1 LTIKS
6 PISAGKQK
14 SARRASV
21 KAVSPPVVSVEA
33 EALVPLRPYLV
44 GIGASA
50 GGLEALST
58 LIAALPTDL
67 GISYVVLQHLSPTH
81 RSMMVQLL
89 GRETEMAVQE
99 VEHGGQP
106 EPDTI
111 YVAPASR
118 NVIIKDGCF
127 VLIAGPREAM
137 PRPSVNVFFTSLAAE
152 KIEDAIGVVLSGT
165 GSDGAAGLR
174 DIKAAGGYTFAQ
186 DPQSAKYA
194 GMPQSAIDTGC
205 ADWVLA
211 PADIAAEIAIIARSH
226 GTVTVTTKPPVA
238 ATALKKLLMKVKQQT
253 RIDFSGYKEGTL
265 WRRIERRM
273 AARHVTSLADYMT
286 LIEANPEELEHLGK
300 DILISVTAFFRD
312 PDSFNTLRAHLH
324 SLLQAKQPG
333 DEIRIWVPGCATG
346 EEAYTIAIL
355 IAETLGPNTALYR
368 IQIFATDIDLNALA
382 IARKGSYA
390 ESALA
395 DLDAGLVARYFQK
408 VGNRLE
414 VARHLRD
421 MVVVARQDIV
431 QDPPFLRLDLVS
443 CRNLLIYLQNDPQA
457 KVLATFHY
465 GLNPGSLL
473 FLGKSEGIFQQ
484 EMLYEVVDKSAR
496 IYRRRAGASRLIVP
510 SFRLPDPADRSE
522 TVAPAP
528 DAERRLLDAA
538 VRRYVPASVLI
549 NNSFDILQMHGD
561 VSLYL
566 TVIAGKPNFNLQH
579 LLRRE
584 MRADLQILQH
594 HAEHKL
600 ESALGRRHSI
610 KTLEGA
616 REVRLVVH
624 PLERGVS
631 SPFFLVC
638 FEQLPPVEAEVAE
651 GAPRVTSEEGRNIR
665 ELEDELISTRE
676 RLQTVIEELETSNE
690 EMQALNEEV
699 VAANEELQS
708 SNEELESANEELQ
721 STNEEL
727 TTVNEELQVR
737 TGEVADTLNDLE
749 NIQNSAGFPIL
760 VCNENLGLSRFNS
773 PAAALFSLS
782 AASIKQP
789 LTMLRLPQGMQ
800 DFSLIVRQ
808 AIESNRQ
815 VESPVFSNERHY
827 LLHVSPYEAKARGN
841 RGAIVVMLDHTER
854 LAAEREV
861 RKNREML
868 LSIMN
873 NSTSIITLKDLAGRY
888 EFVNRQF
895 ETFFD
900 VDAEAVI
907 GKTDAKVLPRKI
919 ADDFRA
925 KELEVVRHHTAK
937 EFEDHIVTPSLN
949 DRYLHSIRFPLLT
962 EDGVVYSICTQSVD
976 ITDHKHAQDQLR
988 LAARVFDRAGEGIV
1002 VTDSK
1007 QVILTVNEAFTQ
1019 VTGFAAEEV
1028 IGKTPA
1034 LLASGRHNEDF
1045 YLDMWS
1051 RLQSQGWWQ
1060 GEIWNRRKNGE
1071 IYPEWLTV
1079 NSVKDS
1085 EGKVVNYVGIF
1096 SDITIVKESQ
1106 RRVEF
1111 LATHDELT
1119 SLPNRALFL
1128 DRVRQAVARSIRTEA
1143 TFAVLFIDLDNFK
1156 VVNDSLGHAAGD
1168 ELLMEIAR
1176 RMRECIRGSD
1186 TVARFGG
1193 DEFALLLEDASV
1205 EDAEMTARRIAET
1218 MQRPHLI
1225 GRQTVYPS
1233 ASVGICLYPN
1243 DGRDAETL
1251 LKNADSAMYQA
1262 KDGGKSTHHF
1272 FTDELRHAAD
1282 ERLKIETGL
1291 RDAVL
1296 KNELFLLYQPQI
1308 DIVSGRLAGVEALVR
1323 WQHPEDGLISP
1334 MKFIPLAEKTGLIDQ
1349 VGEWVAAT
1357 ACRQMASWIAQGY
1370 AVPRVSINVSAEQ
1383 LRRTNLPAL
1392 MRRLLSHYRLDAT
1405 RVVLELTESALV
1417 ENAERVQQMLQE
1429 LKSLG
1434 IQLSIDDFGTGYSS
1448 LAYLRRFALDE
1459 LKIDRSFVADIGQSL
1474 DDRVIAQT
1482 IVAMAQTLGYTV
1494 VAEGI
1499 ETEEQLGVLRDIGC
1513 HVGQGYLF
1521 AKPLTSD
1528 ELVSRY
1534 CARGAVEP
1542 GA

>member
-1 LTIKS
+1 MTAKTNS
-6 PISAGKQK
+6 KEKQPV
-14 SARRASV
+14 AV
-21 KAVSPPVVSVEA
+21 KARPSRRKAAMAVPDKVPDNVAAQSGI
-33 EALVPLRPYLV
+33 PLRPYLV

-89 GRETEMAVQE
+89 GRETAMAVRE

-118 NVIIKDGCF
+118 NVILKDGCF
-127 VLIAGPREAM
+127 VLIEGPREAM
-137 PRPSVNVFFTSLAAE
+137 PRPSVNVFLTSLAAE
-152 KIEDAIGVVLSGT
+152 KIEDAIGVILSGT

-174 DIKAAGGYTFAQ
+174 DVKAAGGYTFAQ

-205 ADWVLA
+205 VDWVL
-211 PADIAAEIAIIARSH
+211 PPDGIAAEIAIIARSH

-273 AARHVTSLADYMT
+273 AAKHVTNLTDYLT
-286 LIEANPEELEHLGK
+286 LIESNPEELEHLGK

-312 PDSFNTLRAHLH
+312 PESFSALRTLVRTM
-324 SLLQAKQPG
+324 LLNKQPG
-333 DEIRIWVPGCATG
+333 DEIRVWVPGCATG

-355 IAETLGPNTALYR
+355 IAEALGPTAAQYR

-395 DLDAGLVARYFQK
+395 DLEPGLVVRYFQK

-421 MVVVARQDIV
+421 MVVVARQDII

-443 CRNLLIYLQNDPQA
+443 CRNLLIYLQNEPQA

-465 GLNPGSLL
+465 GLNPGGLL

-484 EMLYEVVDKSAR
+484 ESLYEVIDKSAR
-496 IYRRRAGASRLIVP
+496 IYRRRAGESRLTVP
-510 SFRLPDPADRSE
+510 SFRLPDNVDR
-522 TVAPAP
+522 TVVATPP

-538 VRRYVPASVLI
+538 IRRYVPASVLV
-549 NNSFDILQMHGD
+549 NATFDILQMHGD
-561 VSLYL
+561 VSAYL
-566 TVIAGKPNFNLQH
+566 TVLPGKPNFNLQH

-584 MRADLQILQH
+584 MRADLQLLQH
-594 HAEHKL
+594 QAEHKH
-600 ESALGRRHSI
+600 ESACGRRHSI
-610 KTLEGA
+610 KTLEGP
-616 REVRLVVH
+616 RDVRLVVH
-624 PLERGVS
+624 PLERGVV
-631 SPFFLVC
+631 SPFYLVC
-638 FEQLPPVEAEVAE
+638 FEPLSPVEPVEPDSGVRGVVE
-651 GAPRVTSEEGRNIR
+651 DGRNVR
-665 ELEDELISTRE
+665 DLEDELMSTRE

-708 SNEELESANEELQ
+708 SNEELEAANEELQ

-737 TGEVADTLNDLE
+737 TGELADTLNDLE
-749 NIQNSAGFPIL
+749 NIQNSVGFPIL
-760 VCNENLGLSRFNS
+760 VCNEDLGLSRFNS

-782 AASIKQP
+782 SASIKQP
-789 LTMLRLPQGMQ
+789 MALLRLPPGMQ
-800 DFSLIVRQ
+800 DFLPVVRQ
-808 AIESNRQ
+808 AIETNRP
-815 VESPVFSNERHY
+815 VEAPIFSSERHY
-827 LLHVSPYEAKARGN
+827 LIHVSPYETKVRGN

-868 LSIMN
+868 LAIMN
-873 NSTSIITLKDLAGRY
+873 NSTSIITLKDLSGRY
-888 EFVNRQF
+888 EFVNRKF

-900 VDAEAVI
+900 IDADKVI
-907 GKTDAKVLPRKI
+907 GKTDAKVIPRKL

-925 KELEVVRHHTAK
+925 KELEVVRQRAAV
-937 EFEDHIVTPSLN
+937 EFEDHLVFAAQS
-949 DRYLHSIRFPLLT
+949 DRYLNSIRFPLLT
-962 EDGVVYSICTQSVD
+962 EDGVVYSICTQSIDV
-976 ITDHKHAQDQLR
+976 TEHKHAEDQLR

-1002 VTDSK
+1002 VTDSR
-1007 QVILTVNEAFTQ
+1007 QTILTVNEAFTN
-1019 VTGFAAEEV
+1019 VTGFSAEEV
-1028 IGKTPA
+1028 IGKSPSV
-1034 LLASGRHNEDF
+1034 LASGRHNEDF

-1051 RLQSQGWWQ
+1051 HLQTQGWWQ

-1071 IYPEWLTV
+1071 IYPEWLTI
-1079 NSVKDS
+1079 NSVKDTA
-1085 EGKVVNYVGIF
+1085 GKVVNYVGIF

-1128 DRVRQAVARSIRTEA
+1128 DRARQAVARTVRSEA

-1156 VVNDSLGHAAGD
+1156 VVNDSMGHAAGD

-1176 RMRECIRGSD
+1176 RMRECVRGSD

-1205 EDAEMTARRIAET
+1205 EDAEMTARRIAEA
-1218 MQRPHLI
+1218 MQRPCLI
-1225 GRQTVYPS
+1225 GRQSVYPS
-1233 ASVGICLYPN
+1233 ASIGICIFPN
-1243 DGRDAETL
+1243 DGQDAETL

-1272 FTDELRHAAD
+1272 FTDELRRAAD

-1291 RDAVL
+1291 RHAVE
-1296 KNELFLLYQPQI
+1296 KNELFLLYQPQL
-1308 DIVSGRLAGVEALVR
+1308 DIATGRLVGVEALVR
-1323 WQHPEDGLISP
+1323 WQHPEDGLIPP
-1334 MKFIPLAEKTGLIDQ
+1334 MKFIPLAEKNGLIDQ

-1357 ACRQMASWIAQGY
+1357 ACRQMALWIAQGHN
-1370 AVPRVSINVSAEQ
+1370 VPRISINVSAEQ
-1383 LRRTNLPAL
+1383 LRRTNLPVL

-1405 RVVLELTESALV
+1405 RLVVELTESALLDNV
-1417 ENAERVQQMLQE
+1417 DRVQQMLRE
-1429 LKSLG
+1429 LKTLG
-1434 IQLSIDDFGTGYSS
+1434 VQLSIDDFGTGYSS

-1459 LKIDRSFVADIGQSL
+1459 LKIDKSFVADIAQNL
-1474 DDRVIAQT
+1474 DDRAIAQT
-1482 IVAMAQTLGYTV
+1482 ILAMSQTLGFSV

-1499 ETEEQLGVLRDIGC
+1499 ETQEQLEVLRDLGC
-1513 HVGQGYLF
+1513 NIGQGYLF
-1521 AKPLTSD
+1521 ATPLSAE

-1534 CARGAVEP
+1534 CAR
-1542 GA
+1542 

>member
-1 LTIKS
+1 MVSKLPAKTNVAGDNKPKTPRRKKAPATIS
-6 PISAGKQK
+6 PDLGEGSP
-14 SARRASV
+14 V
-21 KAVSPPVVSVEA
+21 KMA
-33 EALVPLRPYLV
+33 VPLRPYLV

-50 GGLEALST
+50 GGLEALSS

-89 GRETEMAVQE
+89 GRETAMAVQE
-99 VEHGGQP
+99 VEHGIQP

-118 NVIIKDGCF
+118 NVILKDNCF
-127 VLIAGPREAM
+127 VLIEGPREVM
-137 PRPSVNVFFTSLAAE
+137 PRPSVNVFFTSLATE

-174 DIKAAGGYTFAQ
+174 DIKAGGGYTFAQ

-205 ADWVLA
+205 VDWVLP
-211 PADIAAEIAIIARSH
+211 PAEIAAEIAIIARSH
-226 GTVTVTTKPPVA
+226 GTITVTTKPPVA
-238 ATALKKLLMKVKQQT
+238 ATELKKLLMKVKQQT

-273 AARHVTSLADYMT
+273 AAKHVTNLNDYLALVDD
-286 LIEANPEELEHLGK
+286 NPEELEHLGK

-312 PDSFNTLRAHLH
+312 PDSFSALRTIVRNI
-324 SLLQAKQPG
+324 LQAKQPG

-355 IAETLGPNTALYR
+355 IAEALGPNVAQFR
-368 IQIFATDIDLNALA
+368 IQIFATDIDLNALT

-395 DLDAGLVARYFQK
+395 DLEPGLVARYFQK

-421 MVVVARQDIV
+421 MVVVARQDII

-465 GLNPGSLL
+465 GLNPGGIL

-484 EMLYEVVDKSAR
+484 ESLYDVVDKSAR
-496 IYRRRAGASRLIVP
+496 IYRRRAGASRLTVP
-510 SFRLPDPADRSE
+510 SFRLPEAAERNSV
-522 TVAPAP
+522 TAAP
-528 DAERRLLDAA
+528 DSERRLLDAA
-538 VRRYVPASVLI
+538 IVRYVPPSVLI
-549 NNSFDILQMHGD
+549 SNSFDILQMHGD
-561 VSLYL
+561 VSQYL
-566 TVIAGKPNFNLQH
+566 TVLPGKPNFNLQH

-584 MRADLQILQH
+584 MRADLQLLQH
-594 HAEHKL
+594 HAEHKK
-600 ESALGRRHSI
+600 ESAVGRRHSI
-610 KTLEGA
+610 KTLDGP
-616 REVRLVVH
+616 RDVRLVVH
-624 PLERGVS
+624 PLERGVA

-638 FEQLPPVEAEVAE
+638 FEQLPLLEAVDADTD
-651 GAPRVTSEEGRNIR
+651 ARPPTDEGRNVR

-708 SNEELESANEELQ
+708 SNEELEAANEELQ

-737 TGEVADTLNDLE
+737 TGELADTLNDLE
-749 NIQNSAGFPIL
+749 NIQNSVGFPII
-760 VCNENLGLSRFNS
+760 VCNEALCLSRFNS

-789 LTMLRLPQGMQ
+789 MTMLRLPPGMQ
-800 DFSLIVRQ
+800 DFSQVVRE
-808 AIESNRQ
+808 AIDANRPL
-815 VESPVFSNERHY
+815 EAPVFSSERHY
-827 LLHVSPYEAKARGN
+827 LLHVSPYETRVHSS
-841 RGAIVVMLDHTER
+841 RGAIVVLLDHTER

-873 NSTSIITLKDLAGRY
+873 NSTSIISLKDLAGRY
-888 EFVNRQF
+888 EFVNRRF

-900 VDAEAVI
+900 VSAENII
-907 GKTDAKVLPRKI
+907 GKTDAKVISRKI

-925 KELEVVRHHTAK
+925 KELDVARQRQAQ
-937 EFEDHIVTPSLN
+937 EFEDHLTFPSLG
-949 DRYLHSIRFPLLT
+949 DRFLHSIRFPLLT
-962 EDGVVYSICTQSVD
+962 EDGVVYSICTQSID
-976 ITDHKHAQDQLR
+976 ITDHKHAEDQLR

-1007 QVILTVNEAFTQ
+1007 QVILTVNEAFSQ
-1019 VTGFAAEEV
+1019 VTGYTAEEV
-1028 IGKTPA
+1028 IGKSPN
-1034 LLASGRHNEDF
+1034 LLASGRHNEQF
-1045 YLDMWS
+1045 YLEMWS
-1051 RLQSQGWWQ
+1051 RLQAQGWWQ
-1060 GEIWNRRKNGE
+1060 GEIWNRRKNGD
-1071 IYPEWLTV
+1071 IYPEWLTI
-1079 NSVKDS
+1079 NSVKDA
-1085 EGKVVNYVGIF
+1085 EGKIINYVGIF

-1119 SLPNRALFL
+1119 CLPNRALFL
-1128 DRVRQAVARSIRTEA
+1128 DRVNQAVARATRTDA
-1143 TFAVLFIDLDNFK
+1143 TFAVMFIDLDNFK
-1156 VVNDSLGHAAGD
+1156 VINDSMGHAAGD
-1168 ELLMEIAR
+1168 DLLVEIAR

-1193 DEFALLLEDASV
+1193 DEFAVLLENASV
-1205 EDAEMTARRIAET
+1205 EDAELTARRIGEAME
-1218 MQRPHLI
+1218 RSHLI
-1225 GRQTVYPS
+1225 GRQSVYPS
-1233 ASVGICLYPN
+1233 ASIGICLYPN
-1243 DGRDAETL
+1243 DGMDAETL

-1262 KDGGKSTHHF
+1262 KDGGKGDHHF
-1272 FTDELRHAAD
+1272 FTDALRQAAD

-1291 RDAVL
+1291 RDAVE
-1296 KNELFLLYQPQI
+1296 KNELFLVYQPQI
-1308 DIVSGRLAGVEALVR
+1308 DIVSGRLIGVEALIR
-1323 WQHPEDGLISP
+1323 WQHPNDGLIMP
-1334 MKFIPLAEKTGLIDQ
+1334 MKFIPLAEKNGLIDII
-1349 VGEWVAAT
+1349 GEWVASA
-1357 ACRQMASWIAQGY
+1357 ACHQMALWVAQGHC
-1370 AVPRVSINVSAEQ
+1370 VPRVSINVSADQ
-1383 LRRTNLPAL
+1383 LRRANMPAL

-1405 RVVLELTESALV
+1405 KVMIELTESALL
-1417 ENAERVQQMLQE
+1417 ENVDRIQMMLRE

-1434 IQLSIDDFGTGYSS
+1434 ILISIDDFGTGYSS

-1459 LKIDRSFVADIGQSL
+1459 LKIDKSFVADIGRNL
-1474 DDRVIAQT
+1474 DDRAIAQT
-1482 IVAMAQTLGYTV
+1482 IIAMAQTLGFSV

-1499 ETEEQLGVLRDIGC
+1499 ETEEQLDVLRDIGC

-1521 AKPLTSD
+1521 ATPLSAE
-1528 ELVSRY
+1528 ELVARY
-1534 CARGAVEP
+1534 CAR
-1542 GA
+1542 

>member
-1 LTIKS
+1 MTTRKTAGEKISKASKS
-6 PISAGKQK
+6 DAPRKTPSTPDPLP
-14 SARRASV
+14 SN
-21 KAVSPPVVSVEA
+21 PPPPEI
-33 EALVPLRPYLV
+33 LQPLRPYLV

-50 GGLEALST
+50 GGLEALSS
-58 LIAALPTDL
+58 LIAALPTNL

-89 GRETEMAVQE
+89 GRETAMAVVE

-118 NVIIKDGCF
+118 NVILKDGCF
-127 VLIAGPREAM
+127 VLIEGPREVM

-174 DIKAAGGYTFAQ
+174 DIKAGGGYTFAQ

-205 ADWVLA
+205 VDWVLP
-211 PADIAAEIAIIARSH
+211 PAEIAAEISIIARSH

-273 AARHVTSLADYMT
+273 AAKHVTSLNDYLT
-286 LIEANPEELEHLGK
+286 LVESSPEELEHLGK

-312 PDSFNTLRAHLH
+312 PESFAALRTHVRAM
-324 SLLQAKQPG
+324 LQTKQPG
-333 DEIRIWVPGCATG
+333 DEIRVWVPGCATG

-355 IAETLGPNTALYR
+355 IAETLGPNTAQFR
-368 IQIFATDIDLNALA
+368 IQIFATDIDLNALT

-395 DLDAGLVARYFQK
+395 DLEPGLVVRYFQK

-421 MVVVARQDIV
+421 MVVVARQDII

-465 GLNPGSLL
+465 GLNPGALL
-473 FLGKSEGIFQQ
+473 YLGKSEGIFQQ
-484 EMLYEVVDKSAR
+484 ETLYDVIDKSAR
-496 IYRRRAGASRLIVP
+496 IYRRRAGESRMTVP
-510 SFRLPDPADRSE
+510 AFRLPDTAERGTAS
-522 TVAPAP
+522 AAAP
-528 DAERRLLDAA
+528 DAERRLLDTAI
-538 VRRYVPASVLI
+538 RHYVPASVLI
-549 NNSFDILQMHGD
+549 NATFDILQMHGE
-561 VSLYL
+561 VNQYL
-566 TVIAGKPNFNLQH
+566 TVMPGKPNFNLQH

-584 MRADLQILQH
+584 MRADLQMLQH
-594 HAEHKL
+594 HAEHKQ
-600 ESALGRRHSI
+600 ESAFGRRHSI
-610 KTLEGA
+610 KTLDGP
-616 REVRLVVH
+616 RDVRLVVH

-631 SPFFLVC
+631 GPFFLVC
-638 FEQLPPVEAEVAE
+638 FEQLPVVEPVLLE
-651 GAPRVTSEEGRNIR
+651 GEIRSTSEEGRNVR

-708 SNEELESANEELQ
+708 SNEELEAANEELQ

-727 TTVNEELQVR
+727 TPVNEELQVR
-737 TGEVADTLNDLE
+737 TGEGADTLNDLE
-749 NIQNSAGFPIL
+749 NIQNSVGFPIL

-773 PAAALFSLS
+773 PAAALFSLTN
-782 AASIKQP
+782 ASIKQP
-789 LTMLRLPQGMQ
+789 LAMLRLPPGMQ
-800 DFSLIVRQ
+800 DFTPIVRD
-808 AIESNRQ
+808 AMENNRQ
-815 VESPVFSNERHY
+815 VEVPVFSNERHY
-827 LLHVSPYEAKARGN
+827 LLHVSPYETKVRGS

-868 LSIMN
+868 LAIMN

-900 VDAEAVI
+900 VNAEVLI
-907 GKTDAKVLPRKI
+907 GKTDAKVLPRKM

-925 KELEVVRHHTAK
+925 KELDVVRQRIAL
-937 EFEDHIVTPSLN
+937 EFEDHLTFPSLG
-949 DRYLHSIRFPLLT
+949 DRYLHSIRFPLLS
-962 EDGVVYSICTQSVD
+962 EDGVVYSICTQS
-976 ITDHKHAQDQLR
+976 TDVTEHKHAEDQLR

-1002 VTDSK
+1002 VTDAR

-1019 VTGFAAEEV
+1019 VTGYSAEEV
-1028 IGKTPA
+1028 IGKSPA
-1034 LLASGRHNEDF
+1034 ILASGKHNQDF

-1060 GEIWNRRKNGE
+1060 GEIWNRRKNQE
-1071 IYPEWLTV
+1071 VYPEWLTI
-1079 NSVKDS
+1079 NSVKDA
-1085 EGKVVNYVGIF
+1085 EGKVINFVGIF

-1128 DRVRQAVARSIRTEA
+1128 DRVRQAVARTLRTEA

-1168 ELLMEIAR
+1168 DLLIEIAK
-1176 RMRECIRGSD
+1176 RMRECVRGSD

-1193 DEFALLLEDASV
+1193 DEFAMLLEDASV
-1205 EDAEMTARRIAET
+1205 EDAEMTARRIAES

-1233 ASVGICLYPN
+1233 ASIGICLYPD
-1243 DGRDAETL
+1243 DGLDAETL

-1272 FTDELRHAAD
+1272 FTDQLKHAAD

-1291 RDAVL
+1291 RDAVE
-1296 KNELFLLYQPQI
+1296 KNQLFLLYQPQI
-1308 DIVSGRLAGVEALVR
+1308 DIASGRLVGVEALVR
-1323 WQHPEDGLISP
+1323 WQHPEDGMIPPL
-1334 MKFIPLAEKTGLIDQ
+1334 KFIPLAEKTGLIDL

-1357 ACRQMASWIAQGY
+1357 ACRQLATWTAQGHQI
-1370 AVPRVSINVSAEQ
+1370 PRVSINVSADQ
-1383 LRRTNLPAL
+1383 LRRTNMPAL

-1405 RVVLELTESALV
+1405 HIVLELTESALL
-1417 ENAERVQQMLQE
+1417 ENVDRVQQMLRE
-1429 LKSLG
+1429 LKALG

-1448 LAYLRRFALDE
+1448 LSYLRRFALDE
-1459 LKIDRSFVADIGQSL
+1459 LKIDKSFVADIAQNL
-1474 DDRVIAQT
+1474 DDRAIAQT
-1482 IVAMAQTLGYTV
+1482 IVAMAQTLGFPV

-1521 AKPLTSD
+1521 ARPLSPED
-1528 ELVSRY
+1528 LVASY
-1534 CARGAVEP
+1534 CAR
-1542 GA
+1542 

>member
-1 LTIKS
+1 MTTKKNV
-6 PISAGKQK
+6 AGTTKPK
-14 SARRASV
+14 TSRRRATESLTP
-21 KAVSPPVVSVEA
+21 AVAQADGAIPAVAVA
-33 EALVPLRPYLV
+33 PLRPYLV

-58 LIAALPTDL
+58 LIAALPIDL

-89 GRETEMAVQE
+89 GRETAMAVME
-99 VEHGGQP
+99 VEHGVQP

-127 VLIAGPREAM
+127 VLIEGPREAM
-137 PRPSVNVFFTSLAAE
+137 PRPSVNVFLTSLAAE
-152 KIEDAIGVVLSGT
+152 KIEDAIGVILSGT

-174 DIKAAGGYTFAQ
+174 DVKAGGGYTFAQ
-186 DPQSAKYA
+186 DPQSAKYT

-205 ADWVLA
+205 VDWVLP
-211 PADIAAEIAIIARSH
+211 PAEIAAEIAIIARSH

-238 ATALKKLLMKVKQQT
+238 ATALKKLLLKVKQQT

-273 AARHVTSLADYMT
+273 AAKHVTSFDDYLT
-286 LIEANPEELEHLGK
+286 LVDANPEELEHLGK

-312 PDSFNTLRAHLH
+312 PDSFSALRILVR
-324 SLLQAKQPG
+324 SMLQTKQPG
-333 DEIRIWVPGCATG
+333 DEIRVWVPGCATG

-355 IAETLGPNTALYR
+355 IAEALGPNVAQFR
-368 IQIFATDIDLNALA
+368 IQIFATDIDLNALTV
-382 IARKGSYA
+382 ARKGSYA
-390 ESALA
+390 ETALA
-395 DLDAGLVARYFQK
+395 DLEPELVVRYFQK
-408 VGNRLE
+408 IGNRLE

-421 MVVVARQDIV
+421 MVVVARQDII

-443 CRNLLIYLQNDPQA
+443 CRNLLIYFQNESQA

-465 GLNPGSLL
+465 GLNPGGIL

-484 EMLYEVVDKSAR
+484 ESLYEVIDKPAR
-496 IYRRRAGASRLIVP
+496 IYRRRIGESRLTVP
-510 SFRLPDPADRSE
+510 SFRLPDSTDRTS
-522 TVAPAP
+522 TTATAP

-538 VRRYVPASVLI
+538 VQHYVPASVLI
-549 NNSFDILQMHGD
+549 NSSFDILQMHGD
-561 VSLYL
+561 VSQYL
-566 TVIAGKPNFNLQH
+566 AVLAGKPNFNLQH

-584 MRADLQILQH
+584 MRADLQLLQH
-594 HAEHKL
+594 QAEKKQ
-600 ESALGRRHSI
+600 ESAMGRRHSF
-610 KTLEGA
+610 KTMDGQ
-616 REVRLVVH
+616 RDIRLVVH
-624 PLERGVS
+624 PVERGVAA

-638 FEQLPPVEAEVAE
+638 FEPLPPTEPVTVDGDARPVAE
-651 GAPRVTSEEGRNIR
+651 DGRNVR

-708 SNEELESANEELQ
+708 SNEELEASNEELQ

-737 TGEVADTLNDLE
+737 TGELADTLNDLE
-749 NIQNSAGFPIL
+749 NIQNSVGFPIL

-789 LTMLRLPQGMQ
+789 LAMLRLPPGMQ
-800 DFSLIVRQ
+800 DFVPIVRQ
-808 AIESNRQ
+808 AIEANRP
-815 VESPVFSNERHY
+815 VEAPIFSSERHY
-827 LLHVSPYEAKARGN
+827 LIHVSPYDTKARGS

-868 LSIMN
+868 LAIMN
-873 NSTSIITLKDLAGRY
+873 NSTSLITLKDLAGRY

-900 VDAEAVI
+900 VNADKVI
-907 GKTDAKVLPRKI
+907 GKTDAKVMPRKM
-919 ADDFRA
+919 ADDFRT
-925 KELEVVRHHTAK
+925 KELDVVRQRKAL
-937 EFEDHIVTPSLN
+937 EFEDHLVFPSQN
-949 DRYLHSIRFPLLT
+949 DRFLQSIRFPLLT
-962 EDGVVYSICTQSVD
+962 EDGVVYSICTQSIN

-1002 VTDSK
+1002 VTDAK
-1007 QVILTVNEAFTQ
+1007 QTILTVNEAFSQ
-1019 VTGFAAEEV
+1019 VTGYSAEEV
-1028 IGKTPA
+1028 IGQTPT
-1034 LLASGRHNEDF
+1034 LLASGKHNKDF

-1051 RLQSQGWWQ
+1051 RLQNQGWWQ
-1060 GEIWNRRKNGE
+1060 GEVWNRRKNGE
-1071 IYPEWLTV
+1071 IYPEWLTI
-1079 NSVKDS
+1079 NSVKDT

-1128 DRVRQAVARSIRTEA
+1128 DRVRQAVARTARTEA
-1143 TFAVLFIDLDNFK
+1143 TFSVLFIDLDNFK
-1156 VVNDSLGHAAGD
+1156 VVNDSMGHAAGD
-1168 ELLMEIAR
+1168 DLLIEIAR
-1176 RMRECIRGSD
+1176 RMRECVRGSD

-1193 DEFALLLEDASV
+1193 DEFALLLENASV
-1205 EDAEMTARRIAET
+1205 EDAEMTARRIAEA

-1225 GRQTVYPS
+1225 GRQSVYPS
-1233 ASVGICLYPN
+1233 ASIGICLYPN
-1243 DGRDAETL
+1243 DGHDAETL

-1272 FTDELRHAAD
+1272 FTDELKHAAD
-1282 ERLKIETGL
+1282 ERLRIETGL
-1291 RDAVL
+1291 RDAVE
-1296 KNELFLLYQPQI
+1296 KNQLFLLYQPQI
-1308 DIVSGRLAGVEALVR
+1308 DIVSGRLIGVEALVR
-1323 WQHPEDGLISP
+1323 WQHPEDGLIPP
-1334 MKFIPLAEKTGLIDQ
+1334 MKFIPLAEKNGLIDLI
-1349 VGEWVAAT
+1349 GEWVAST
-1357 ACRQMASWIAQGY
+1357 ACRQMASWIAQGHT
-1370 AVPRVSINVSAEQ
+1370 VPRMSINVSPDQ
-1383 LRRTNLPAL
+1383 LRRTNMPVL

-1405 RVVLELTESALV
+1405 RIVLELTESALV
-1417 ENAERVQQMLQE
+1417 ENADRVQQMLRE
-1429 LKSLG
+1429 LKTLG
-1434 IQLSIDDFGTGYSS
+1434 VLLSIDDFGTGYSS
-1448 LAYLRRFALDE
+1448 LAYLRRFPLDE
-1459 LKIDRSFVADIGQSL
+1459 LKIDKSFVADIGQNL
-1474 DDRVIAQT
+1474 DDRAIAQT
-1482 IVAMAQTLGYTV
+1482 ILAMAQTLGFTV

-1499 ETEEQLGVLRDIGC
+1499 ETEEQLRVLRDIGC

-1521 AKPLTSD
+1521 ATPLPAE

-1534 CARGAVEP
+1534 CAR
-1542 GA
+1542 

>member
-1 LTIKS
+1 MPKKTIDKN
-6 PISAGKQK
+6 SAETIE
-14 SARRASV
+14 SAVPPPKR
-21 KAVSPPVVSVEA
+21 KVSPRKAKNGSLPS
-33 EALVPLRPYLV
+33 LRPYLV

-50 GGLEALST
+50 GGLEALSS
-58 LIAALPTDL
+58 LIGALPTNL

-89 GRETEMAVQE
+89 GRETAMAVQE

-118 NVIIKDGCF
+118 NVVIKNGCF
-127 VLIAGPREAM
+127 VLIEGPREAM

-205 ADWVLA
+205 VDWVLT
-211 PADIAAEIAIIARSH
+211 PDGIAEEIAIIARSH
-226 GTVTVTTKPPVA
+226 GTVTVATKPPVA

-273 AARHVTSLADYMT
+273 AAKHVVSLNDYLT
-286 LIEANPEELEHLGK
+286 LVDASPEELEHLGK

-312 PDSFNTLRAHLH
+312 PESFDALRRMLH
-324 SLLQAKQPG
+324 GILQTKQPG
-333 DEIRIWVPGCATG
+333 DEIRVWVPGCATG
-346 EEAYTIAIL
+346 EEAYTIAII
-355 IAETLGPNTALYR
+355 IAETLGPNITQYR

-390 ESALA
+390 DSALA
-395 DLDAGLVARYFQK
+395 DLEPGLVVRYFQK

-414 VARHLRD
+414 VARHIRD
-421 MVVVARQDIV
+421 MVVVARQDII

-465 GLNPGSLL
+465 GLNPAGIL
-473 FLGKSEGIFQQ
+473 FLGQSEGIFQQ
-484 EMLYEVVDKSAR
+484 ESLYEVVDKSAR
-496 IYRRRAGASRLIVP
+496 IYRRRDGESRMTVP
-510 SFRLPDPADRSE
+510 SFRLPENVERTTPA
-522 TVAPAP
+522 VAP

-538 VRRYVPASVLI
+538 IRRYVPASVLI
-549 NNSFDILQMHGD
+549 NSSFDILQIHGD
-561 VSLYL
+561 VSQYL
-566 TVIAGKPNFNLQH
+566 TVLPGKPNFNLQH

-584 MRADLQILQH
+584 MRADLQLLQH
-594 HAEHKL
+594 QAEHKQD
-600 ESALGRRHSI
+600 SVHGRRHTI
-610 KTLEGA
+610 KTLDGQ
-616 REVRLVVH
+616 RDIRLAVH
-624 PLERGVS
+624 ALERGVV
-631 SPFFLVC
+631 SPLFLVS
-638 FEQLPPVEAEVAE
+638 FEVLPALEPVDVAGASAEAVLED
-651 GAPRVTSEEGRNIR
+651 GRNVR
-665 ELEDELISTRE
+665 ELEDELVSTRE

-708 SNEELESANEELQ
+708 SNEELEAANEELQ

-737 TGEVADTLNDLE
+737 TGELADTLNDLE
-749 NIQNSAGFPIL
+749 NIQNSVGFPIL
-760 VCNENLGLSRFNS
+760 VCNEDLALSRFNS

-789 LTMLRLPQGMQ
+789 MALLRLPPGMQ
-800 DFSLIVRQ
+800 DFSGLVRQ
-808 AIESNRQ
+808 AIESKRP
-815 VESPVFSNERHY
+815 VEGPVFSSERHY
-827 LLHVSPYEAKARGN
+827 LLHVSPYETKLRGG
-841 RGAIVVMLDHTER
+841 RGAILVMLDHTER
-854 LAAEREV
+854 LVAERELT
-861 RKNREML
+861 KNREML
-868 LSIMN
+868 LAIMN

-900 VDAEAVI
+900 VSSEKVI
-907 GKTDAKVLPRKI
+907 GKTDAKVLSRKM

-925 KELEVVRHHTAK
+925 KELDVVRQRKAL
-937 EFEDHIVTPSLN
+937 EFEDHLAFPSVG
-949 DRYLHSIRFPLLT
+949 DRFLHSIRFPLLT
-962 EDGVVYSICTQSVD
+962 EDGTVYSICTQSVD
-976 ITDHKHAQDQLR
+976 VTEHKHAEDQLR

-1002 VTDSK
+1002 VTDAR
-1007 QVILTVNEAFTQ
+1007 QNILTVNEAFTQ
-1019 VTGFAAEEV
+1019 VTGFTAEEV
-1028 IGKTPA
+1028 IGKAPSV
-1034 LLASGRHNEDF
+1034 LASGKHDKDF

-1060 GEIWNRRKNGE
+1060 GEVWNRRKNGE
-1071 IYPEWLTV
+1071 VYPEWLTI

-1128 DRVRQAVARSIRTEA
+1128 DRVRQAVARTTRTDS

-1156 VVNDSLGHAAGD
+1156 VVNDSMGHAAGD
-1168 ELLMEIAR
+1168 DLLIEIAR
-1176 RMRECIRGSD
+1176 RMRECVRGSD

-1193 DEFALLLEDASV
+1193 DEFAMLLEDASA
-1205 EDAEMTARRIAET
+1205 EDAEMTARRVAEA
-1218 MQRPHLI
+1218 MERPHLI
-1225 GRQTVYPS
+1225 GRQSVYPS
-1233 ASVGICLYPN
+1233 ASIGICLFPN
-1243 DGRDAETL
+1243 DGLDAETL

-1262 KDGGKSTHHF
+1262 KDSGRSTHHF
-1272 FTDELRHAAD
+1272 FTDELKQAAD

-1291 RDAVL
+1291 RSAIER
-1296 KNELFLLYQPQI
+1296 NELFLMYQPQI
-1308 DIVSGRLAGVEALVR
+1308 DIATGRLIGVEALLR
-1323 WQHPEDGLISP
+1323 WQHPEDGLIPP
-1334 MKFIPLAEKTGLIDQ
+1334 MKFIPMAEKSGMIDQ

-1357 ACRQMASWIAQGY
+1357 ACRQMALWIAQGHLI
-1370 AVPRVSINVSAEQ
+1370 PRVSINVSADQ
-1383 LRRTNLPAL
+1383 LRRTNLPVL
-1392 MRRLLSHYRLDAT
+1392 MRRLLGHYRLDAT
-1405 RVVLELTESALV
+1405 RVVIELTETALLDNV
-1417 ENAERVQQMLQE
+1417 DRVQQMLRE
-1429 LKSLG
+1429 LKTLG

-1459 LKIDRSFVADIGQSL
+1459 LKIDKSFVADIAQNL
-1474 DDRVIAQT
+1474 DDRAIAQT
-1482 IVAMAQTLGYTV
+1482 VMAMSQTLGFSV
-1494 VAEGI
+1494 VAEGV
-1499 ETEEQLGVLRDIGC
+1499 ESEEQLAVLREIGC
-1513 HVGQGYLF
+1513 NIGQGYLF
-1521 AKPLTSD
+1521 ARPMMPD
-1528 ELVSRY
+1528 ALVKEFS
-1534 CARGAVEP
+1534 AR
-1542 GA
+1542 